1 MAVFEHSGWLFGLG
15 FTVVSISLLALGII
29 RTRQILH
36 FRDRIL
42 KGQELEIA
50 FQRKALHEYALV
62 TVTDTNG
69 AIVDVNAKFLSALG
83 YKRDDLIGRQIGSL
97 YVADEVEISDEI
109 RVSTRHG
116 RMWSGET
123 HIRRADGSVAL
134 TQTTVVPLIDEQG
147 RHVKNLS
154 LRVDITKHQAQK
166 NDKLVTSAFRNML
179 DPVVVHD
186 PQSCAIVYMNNFALD
201 EHGWTMEEAETKSMW
216 ETLYVPDRQ
225 VMTALTRGIGRD
237 GKNTMILEAGGH
249 DRIYE
254 AHSYDISVG
263 HAEPRVLTLFRDV
276 SQNMRLERE
285 RNNLVSVITHELRT
299 PLTSIKGSLGLLD
312 ANAFGP
318 MSTEAKSLV
327 NIALR
332 NSDRM
337 LELIRDILEAEKAAQ
352 TDFTDGIEPIEL
364 GEIVDASI
372 AANRG
377 YGTQLGIEFE
387 NPGTEADIWVMG
399 TEGVFAQIL
408 GNLMSNAA
416 KYSPE
421 GSVVKVW
428 ATREGDHAV
437 LHVRDHGTGIP
448 EDLQPRLFDRYSQ
461 ARTGE
466 RGDLHSSGLGLSIVK
481 TQVDKLGGAMEFET
495 SPTMGTC
502 FYVRLPLAPE
512 EMWRRPA
519 LAAGA

>member
-1 MAVFEHSGWLFGLG
+1 MVGFEDNGWLLALG
-15 FTVVSISLLALGII
+15 PTIVSISLVVLGII
-29 RTRQILH
+29 RTRQILQ

-42 KGQELEIA
+42 RGQELEIA

-62 TVTDTNG
+62 TVTDTTG

-83 YKRDDLIGRQIGSL
+83 YRREDLLGTQHRSL
-97 YVADEVEISDEI
+97 YVEDEVEISDEI
-109 RVSTRHG
+109 RDTTRHG

-123 HIRRADGSVAL
+123 HIRRADGTVAL

-166 NDKLVTSAFRNML
+166 NEKLVTSAFRNML
-179 DPVVVHD
+179 DAVVVHD
-186 PQSCAIVYMNNFALD
+186 PHTYNIVYMNDFALK

-216 ETLYVPDRQ
+216 DTQYVPDKD
-225 VMTALTRGIGRD
+225 VMLALCRGINRD
-237 GKNTMILEAGGH
+237 GKNTMVLETPGH

-254 AHSYDISVG
+254 ARSYDISVG

-285 RNNLVSVITHELRT
+285 RNHLVSVITHELRT

-312 ANAFGP
+312 ASAFGP

-327 NIALR
+327 TIALR

-337 LELIRDILEAEKAAQ
+337 LTLIRDILEAEKAAQ
-352 TDFTDGIEPIEL
+352 TDPTDGVEPIEL
-364 GEIVDASI
+364 SDIVDSAI
-372 AANRG
+372 AANHG
-377 YGTQLGIEFE
+377 YGTQLGIDFV
-387 NPGTEADIWVMG
+387 NPGSDPDIWVMAS
-399 TEGVFAQIL
+399 EGVLAQIL

-416 KYSPE
+416 KYSPDGGAVE
-421 GSVVKVW
+421 VW

-437 LHVRDHGTGIP
+437 LHVRDGGKGIP
-448 EDLQPRLFDRYSQ
+448 EDLQPRLFDRYTQ
-461 ARTGE
+461 AGSGE
-466 RGDLHSSGLGLSIVK
+466 RGSFHSSGLGLSIVK
-481 TQVDKLGGAMEFET
+481 TLVDKLGGAIEFET
-495 SPTMGTC
+495 GPTKGTC

-512 EMWRRPA
+512 EMWQRPA
-519 LAAGA
+519 FAAGA